1 MVLFDSLIFLF
12 WEGSESR
19 MYRALYRKWRPT
31 TFDDVVGQEHIT
43 SILKYQ
49 CEQGKHSHAYLF
61 CGTRGTGKTTCSKI
75 LAKALNCLSPVNG
88 NPCGKCVSCV
98 SIDNGSCMDVIE
110 MDAASNNGIDDIR
123 DIRDEVVYTPSELKY
138 KVYIIDEVH
147 MLSINA
153 FNGLL
158 KTLEEPP
165 SYVVFILATT
175 EMHKLPTTIVSRCQ
189 RFDFKKISIDNIMSR
204 LRHIAVSEGV
214 TISDDASRIIAR
226 LASGGMRDAISLFEL
241 CSGTGR
247 PIDAELARDM
257 LGVSGSEKLA
267 ELVSA
272 VKKKDYAAIFRMIR
286 DAESS
291 SKDISVLWQELI
303 SFYRDMLVV
312 KTLKDPAEYLE
323 MSDSEY
329 AAMRELT
336 SDMTS
341 AEIIRQSGILD
352 STLSVMQKAGS
363 YKRNIAEMT
372 LVRLCDPTLDNS
384 SDAMLSRLNELESR
398 VMRLNAVIS
407 DISLGNINV
416 SVSHPAEVQQ
426 EKATSDRSASIA
438 SDEHKQVEIDFPSS
452 GIAVE
457 AEPEF
462 VPEEKAGQRTELPY
476 WDDVIESVKKNISTA
491 KGFIDFSEAYKT
503 ADGDY
508 TIVVESDMA
517 AKMLSREK
525 TRVAIADAISFYE
538 QTRVSDAQLNFVS
551 DASQKKKRSPI
562 DDLI

>member
-1 MVLFDSLIFLF
+1 
-12 WEGSESR
+12 

-43 SILKYQ
+43 SILRYQ

-88 NPCGKCVSCV
+88 NPCGKCAACV
-98 SIDNGSCMDVIE
+98 SIDNGACMDVIE

-175 EMHKLPTTIVSRCQ
+175 EMHKLPTTIISRCQ
-189 RFDFKKISIDNIMSR
+189 RFDFRKISVDNLISR
-204 LRHIAVSEGV
+204 LAHIADSEGV
-214 TISDDASRIIAR
+214 TASDDALRIIAR

-241 CSGTGR
+241 CSGTGKS
-247 PIDAELARDM
+247 IDAKLVNDM
-257 LGVSGSEKLA
+257 LGVSGSDKLA
-267 ELVSA
+267 SVVRA
-272 VKKKDYAAIFRMIR
+272 VKQKDYATIFEMIR
-286 DAESS
+286 EAENS

-312 KTLKDPAEYLE
+312 KTLKDPTSYLE
-323 MSDSEY
+323 ISQGEYSELCS
-329 AAMRELT
+329 LT
-336 SDMTS
+336 DDMTS

-384 SDAMLSRLNELESR
+384 SDAMLSRINELESH
-398 VMRLNAVIS
+398 VVRLNAMIS
-407 DISLGNINV
+407 DVSSGNATAAYAEQTRSATDAEMNAV
-416 SVSHPAEVQQ
+416 ASVSNIQ
-426 EKATSDRSASIA
+426 ETMTKTTPIA
-438 SDEHKQVEIDFPSS
+438 I
-452 GIAVE
+452 E
-457 AEPEF
+457 AEPQYI
-462 VPEEKAGQRTELPY
+462 PEQKKTEKIELKY
-476 WDDVIESVKKNISTA
+476 WDDVIESVKKSIPTA
-491 KGFIDFSEAYKT
+491 KGFIDLSEAYKT

-508 TIVVESDMA
+508 TVVVDSDMT

-525 TRVAIADAISFYE
+525 ARVAIADAISFYE
-538 QTRVSDAQLNFVS
+538 QKRVSDAQLNFICGS
-551 DASQKKKRSPI
+551 SQKKKRSPI

>member
-1 MVLFDSLIFLF
+1 
-12 WEGSESR
+12 

-75 LAKALNCLSPVNG
+75 LAKALNCLSPVGG
-88 NPCGKCVSCV
+88 NPCGKCAACV

-175 EMHKLPTTIVSRCQ
+175 EMHKLPTTIISRCQ
-189 RFDFKKISIDNIMSR
+189 RFDFRKISVDNIISR
-204 LRHIAVSEGV
+204 LKFIAEKEGV
-214 TISDDASRIIAR
+214 SITDDAARIIAR

-241 CSGTGR
+241 CSGTGKH
-247 PIDAELARDM
+247 IDAALAGEM
-257 LGVSGSEKLA
+257 LGVSGTEKLE
-267 ELVSA
+267 ELVRA
-272 VKKKDYAAIFRMIR
+272 VLQKDYGKIFALIR
-286 DAESS
+286 DTENS
-291 SKDISVLWQELI
+291 SKDISVFWQEII

-312 KTLKDPAEYLE
+312 KTVKSPEEYLE
-323 MSDSEY
+323 MSVSECD
-329 AAMRELT
+329 ALRRLVADV
-336 SDMTS
+336 SS
-341 AEIIRQSGILD
+341 AEIIRQSKILD
-352 STLSVMQKAGS
+352 AALPVMQRAGS

-372 LVRLCDPTLDNS
+372 LVRLCEPSLDNS
-384 SDAMLSRLNELESR
+384 TDSMLSRLNELEGR
-398 VMRLNAVIS
+398 VMRLNAMLS
-407 DISLGNINV
+407 DISSGNVQITSQQNAPSPV
-416 SVSHPAEVQQ
+416 IQQ
-426 EKATSDRSASIA
+426 EETEKHSEPLDPPALKPES
-438 SDEHKQVEIDFPSS
+438 
-452 GIAVE
+452 
-457 AEPEF
+457 EPEF
-462 VPEEKAGQRTELPY
+462 VSSQTSCERTELKY
-476 WDDVIESVKKNISTA
+476 WDDVIESVKNNIPTA
-491 KGFIDFSEAYKT
+491 KGFIDSSEAYKT

-508 TIVVESDMA
+508 TVIVDSDTTV
-517 AKMLSREK
+517 KMLSREK
-525 TRVAIADAISFYE
+525 ARVAIADAISFYE
-538 QTRVSDAQLNFVS
+538 QKRVSDAQLNFIC